1 MKAKEKLGDRNAFLV
16 AELLQLQ
23 EFDEKNLKALC
34 PYHAED
40 TPSFVYDKKR
50 YCWHCFGCNKT
61 VDLLD
66 VLVGQGRTFLE
77 ACQFLFEKA
86 NMNYSF
92 GEKNVQTRH
101 EYKYPHEEPVN
112 ARENVNAYMKK
123 RGITKNTLD
132 YLDVRE
138 DAQGNCVFN
147 YYDPNDVLTLVKYRP
162 SHTVNKKEQ
171 AKTWCQKDAD
181 TTPLLFNM
189 NRVNPQKPLLITE
202 GECLLG
208 ECEVLT
214 RHGWIQLKEYSGEE
228 IMQIDANLHGSYVTP
243 YAYIKKEYNGPL
255 YTHKTGGNFSLTTT
269 PGHNWVFYNYLG
281 QLTKRHAEDMP
292 TSIGGVGRLPT
303 TIIYDG
309 QGLNLNNDEIA
320 LWLAVSADGS
330 CTERKEFNHIRISLK
345 KERKILRLRTILNN
359 LSIKYT
365 ETVPSGRPE
374 YTYFGFRVPKYMTKE
389 FPFSFVS
396 ETSLEQKRYIL
407 QEMVEWDGNNVSN
420 RNQVEYSSKIYNNA
434 VIIQSIAHTC
444 GYMSTI
450 MKRKNKFGE
459 WYKASILLS
468 KNSVSL
474 QHGLKIDDNY
484 SGFVYCVTVPT
495 GMILVREEQHIAITG
510 NCDAMSAIESGYLN
524 TVSVPFGAGNR
535 HWIEENWEWLEQFD
549 QIVIWADNDAPGEEM
564 RKDCLYRLGTWRT
577 KYVQTPPSYKKENGI
592 VVPIND
598 INDCLQM
605 GGKDF
610 VYNLIAGAKDIPV
623 TSVVDFA
630 DVKGVNVTEM
640 DGIQTGIK
648 PLDKELMK
656 IFYGTLTILSGR
668 PGSGKTS
675 ISSQIVA
682 HCMDNGYPVFLYSKE
697 MPVKLTTDW
706 AKTIIAGRR
715 NMEPNANGYMLV
727 TPEAERELQE
737 YYRGKLSIYKDEE
750 PNDVESVMAAAE
762 ACVRK
767 YGVKLVVLDNLMM
780 IDLNCPENETNS
792 RQKDFINRLIGF
804 AGKYNVAVLL
814 IAHPRK
820 TQDSNTDI
828 EMYDI
833 MGTSAII
840 NLAHR
845 SIGLRRVSERE
856 KQDYRSKWHKYDVVL
871 TIIKDRLL
879 GQTGKQMGLWYDL
892 PSRRFYT
899 DYSEYAYQYKWDK
912 KTYFDKLEYV
922 DRSKKEEFPA

>member
-86 NMNYSF
+86 NIHYSF

-101 EYKYPHEEPVN
+101 EYRYPHEEPLNEKKHVI
-112 ARENVNAYMKK
+112 AYLEK
-123 RGITKNTLD
+123 RGITKNTMD

-138 DAQGNCVFN
+138 DANGNCVFN

-171 AKTWCQKDAD
+171 AKTWCQKDSD
-181 TTPLLFNM
+181 TTPILFNM

-202 GECLLG
+202 GEIDCL
-208 ECEVLT
+208 
-214 RHGWIQLKEYSGEE
+214 
-228 IMQIDANLHGSYVTP
+228 
-243 YAYIKKEYNGPL
+243 
-255 YTHKTGGNFSLTTT
+255 
-269 PGHNWVFYNYLG
+269 
-281 QLTKRHAEDMP
+281 
-292 TSIGGVGRLPT
+292 
-303 TIIYDG
+303 
-309 QGLNLNNDEIA
+309 
-320 LWLAVSADGS
+320 
-330 CTERKEFNHIRISLK
+330 
-345 KERKILRLRTILNN
+345 
-359 LSIKYT
+359 
-365 ETVPSGRPE
+365 
-374 YTYFGFRVPKYMTKE
+374 
-389 FPFSFVS
+389 
-396 ETSLEQKRYIL
+396 
-407 QEMVEWDGNNVSN
+407 
-420 RNQVEYSSKIYNNA
+420 
-434 VIIQSIAHTC
+434 
-444 GYMSTI
+444 
-450 MKRKNKFGE
+450 
-459 WYKASILLS
+459 
-468 KNSVSL
+468 
-474 QHGLKIDDNY
+474 
-484 SGFVYCVTVPT
+484 
-495 GMILVREEQHIAITG
+495 
-510 NCDAMSAIESGYLN
+510 SAIESGYLN

-610 VYNLIAGAKDIPV
+610 VYSLIAGAKDIPV

-912 KTYFDKLEYV
+912 KNYFDKLEYV